1 MGSGHHQSIWFVTL
15 LYQWFFSSRSLIR
28 KKHDDSRS
36 FRDSRRIPKLVG
48 LPSKIKGVPV
58 YQEIGRFTMKNGGF
72 TMKHDGFPIR
82 NGRFTMERGE
92 FTMKSQN
99 KWHFISYDGNMMG
112 RLTWVNWWFSTG
124 DWFDDFI
131 GKIWDSPSDPN
142 WLQLGEVILRV
153 ACFPHFSS
161 PCDP

>member
-1 MGSGHHQSIWFVTL
+1 MIFFVQVFDKKEARRQQIFPGL
-15 LYQWFFSSRSLIR
+15 AEDSKPADFDIFLKEISSWW
-28 KKHDDSRS
+28 
-36 FRDSRRIPKLVG
+36 KLVG